1 MLVGNILFLHGL
13 EDNIPVYDLA
23 VFSIRQLM
31 QGLCESIPGSES
43 PGHQLY
49 PEVEDFQ
56 RPAGREINRITSST
70 LADSAF
76 SSSTILSLCS
86 AF

>member
-1 MLVGNILFLHGL
+1 MLIGNILLLHGL
-13 EDNIPVYDLA
+13 EDNIPVDDLA

-31 QGLCESIPGSES
+31 QGLRESIPGSES

-49 PEVEDFQ
+49 PEVAYLP
-56 RPAGREINRITSST
+56 RPAGRVRNRITSST

>member
-1 MLVGNILFLHGL
+1 VLVGNVFLFYGL
-13 EDNIPVYDLA
+13 EDNIPVDDLA

-31 QGLCESIPGSES
+31 QGLRESIPGSES

-49 PEVEDFQ
+49 PEVEYLH
-56 RPAGREINRITSST
+56 RPAGREMNRITSST

-76 SSSTILSLCS
+76 SS
-86 AF
+86 